1 MELTSGSRW
10 KSAVCDTEVVV
21 VRPPDTPAELGCGGA
36 AMLPLDAERPPGGAP
51 DPELAGGAQM
61 GKRYADEASG
71 LELLCTKPG
80 AGTLTIDGKPI
91 ELKGAKPL
99 PSSD

>member
-1 MELTSGSRW
+1 MELTAGSRW

-21 VRPPDTPAELGCGGA
+21 VRPPDVPAELGCGGA
-36 AMLPLDAERPPGGAP
+36 PLLPLDAERPAGGTP
-51 DPELAGGAQM
+51 DPALAGGTQM
-61 GKRYADEASG
+61 GKRYAHEASG
-71 LELLCTKPG
+71 LEVLCTKAG
-80 AGTLTIDGKPI
+80 AGTLTFDGTPI